1 MFKFIKE
8 IFARKPEYLRT
19 STVKVF
25 RDSSEVAARLVVLAR
40 TRSEVVAQEAGDANR
55 IIEEIDDQI
64 KMLCRELGA
73 YEYAHVPD
81 KFILRIA
88 KKTFESCAK

>member
-8 IFARKPEYLRT
+8 IFAREPEYLRT
-19 STVKVF
+19 SPVKVF

-40 TRSEVVAQEAGDANR
+40 MRSEIVAQEGGDANG
-55 IIEEIDDQI
+55 IIEKIDDQI
-64 KMLCRELGA
+64 KMLCGELGA
-73 YEYAHVPD
+73 YEYANVPK

-88 KKTFESCAK
+88 KKTFESGAK